1 MNQTDLMN
9 QIEISQTKDFCK
21 LKRPMRL
28 KKEIKISL
36 DFLTFRAFYKQ
47 KEKHSKSIRNEQ

>member
-1 MNQTDLMN
+1 MRYESNRF
-9 QIEISQTKDFCK
+9 EINQTKDFCK

-36 DFLTFRAFYKQ
+36 DFLTFQAFH
-47 KEKHSKSIRNEQ
+47 KENEKRSKSIRNEQ

>member
-1 MNQTDLMN
+1 MRYASNRF
-9 QIEISQTKDFCK
+9 EINQTKDFRK

-36 DFLTFRAFYKQ
+36 DFLTFWAFYKQ

>member
-28 KKEIKISL
+28 KISL
-36 DFLTFRAFYKQ
+36 DSLTFRAFHKE
-47 KEKHSKSIRNEQ
+47 KEKHNKRIRNEQ